1 MVLIFDRRVQQ
12 TRAAQIR
19 PNARFGAGDGDE
31 YASFARK
38 HLADI
43 LLVCYEAK
51 TH

>member
-1 MVLIFDRRVQQ
+1 MLLIFDRRVQA

-19 PNARFGAGDGDE
+19 LAHGDGDE

-43 LLVCYEAK
+43 VLLVCYPS
-51 TH
+51 